1 MSYIFK
7 RWVGVKDEKFY
18 YQGSLKNQIFT
29 GVTKT
34 NSGELPKE
42 GFGQFADLRGG
53 LGKKEEGGVFEVFF
67 YDDLPIINQ

>member
-1 MSYIFK
+1 M
-7 RWVGVKDEKFY
+7 
-18 YQGSLKNQIFT
+18 

-34 NSGELPKE
+34 NSGELPKG